1 MRAHVYRNN
10 FFDDT
15 CALARHETHRDFHP
29 NALFD
34 SSFQAHLTG
43 TPPTSFLP
51 NVSRSGFVPDS
62 SGQVSDAS
70 VSPRT

>member
-1 MRAHVYRNN
+1 
-10 FFDDT
+10 
-15 CALARHETHRDFHP
+15 
-29 NALFD
+29 
-34 SSFQAHLTG
+34 LTG